1 MKTNA
6 ETHSQT
12 YKQSSWSLVEEFGES
27 LEGNKGDRHS
37 TRRPTE
43 STNLEPWRLPE
54 TESPMVFEL
63 ALVHDIFLLC
73 KTSKFHKTALM
84 LDHGKKKK
92 RKKDEWKLIKTGSF
106 CLPRV

>member
-1 MKTNA
+1 MRCRLSGNLT
-6 ETHSQT
+6 
-12 YKQSSWSLVEEFGES
+12 EELGED
-27 LEGNKGDRHS
+27 LGTGRVQGLHRVNYLD
-37 TRRPTE
+37 
-43 STNLEPWRLPE
+43 PWRLPE